1 MTEVEVQKEV
11 PKSNERELGKFVEE
25 LNKGKVSEETLGAM
39 GDFLKR
45 PEKLKDHKEVL
56 KEPLKNFINN
66 IPDSQNQLTK
76 SQKEIL
82 EMYHKLYIG
91 ATIPSE
97 NLLKVVKDH
106 IKTPQVLKGEQQ
118 NPSQETPESLI
129 TKINNPEFA
138 REKDTNLEK
147 LKNIKVT
154 QEQVK
159 TIIEGI
165 EGIEGNI
172 EIKQKIKNA
181 LIQSILTSGYTINS
195 QADMDFIKNNGSEEI
210 KKQIKDL
217 KFDDK
222 QEKKVL
228 KIESGKVIFVNTK
241 DTPTAGETSLSKITQ
256 DMAQNGVNEQNLQ
269 EFLDKLGKSGK
280 IGEGLKKFFEAFFT
294 LFKSLLGSKGGI
306 MESEI
311 NNNDEKI
318 ETLTNMLKKN
328 SSDQVEFFKD
338 IFFNDK
344 GEFEDINS
352 EKNQGYIMTVQKL
365 LGIEAETKEE
375 GDKKIYVYGDKT
387 KQAVKDIQVK
397 IYGEDKAGQDQ
408 KITGKFDEQT
418 VKDYLEFLKNGQ
430 SATSNEEVTDTS
442 TTD

>member
-1 MTEVEVQKEV
+1 MAEVAEQKTQNQKE
-11 PKSNERELGKFVEE
+11 
-25 LNKGKVSEETLGAM
+25 
-39 GDFLKR
+39 
-45 PEKLKDHKEVL
+45 KLSL
-56 KEPLKNFINN
+56 KEKKQIENLKGLLNLTTSEKKDFAKKLNENKEGVKTFLNNPLKKFINS
-66 IPDSQNQLTK
+66 IPDNQKQLTK

-82 EMYHKLYIG
+82 EMYHKLYIW
-91 ATIPSE
+91 ATIPP
-97 NLLKVVKDH
+97 NLLKVVKAH
-106 IKTPQVLKGEQQ
+106 IKTPQVSKWEQQ

-159 TIIEGI
+159 TIIEWI
-165 EGIEGNI
+165 EWIKWNI

-181 LIQSILTSGYTINS
+181 LIQSILTSWYTINS
-195 QADMDFIKNNGSEEI
+195 QADMDFIKNNWSEEI

-217 KFDDK
+217 NFDDK

-228 KIESGKVIFVNTK
+228 KIESGKVIFVDTK
-241 DTPTAGETSLSKITQ
+241 DTPTAWETSLSKITQ
-256 DMAQNGVNEQNLQ
+256 DMEQNWVNEQNLQ
-269 EFLDKLGKSGK
+269 EFLDKLWKSWK
-280 IGEGLKKFFEAFFT
+280 IWEVLKKFFEAFLA
-294 LFKSLLGSKGGI
+294 LFKSLLGLKWWN
-306 MESEI
+306 EI

-344 GEFEDINS
+344 GELKDINS

-365 LGIEAETKEE
+365 LWIEAETKEE
-375 GDKKIYVYGDKT
+375 WNKKIYVYGDKT

-397 IYGEDKAGQDQ
+397 IYWEDKAWQDQ
-408 KITGKFDEQT
+408 KINGKFDEQT
-418 VKDYLEFLKNGQ
+418 AKDYLEFLKNWQ

>member
-1 MTEVEVQKEV
+1 MTEVQKTQNQKEKLS
-11 PKSNERELGKFVEE
+11 PQEKKQIENLEGLLNLTTSEKKDFAKKLNENKEGVKTF
-25 LNKGKVSEETLGAM
+25 LNN
-39 GDFLKR
+39 
-45 PEKLKDHKEVL
+45 
-56 KEPLKNFINN
+56 PLKKFINS
-66 IPDSQNQLTK
+66 IPDNQNQLTN

-82 EMYHKLYIG
+82 EMYHKLYIW
-91 ATIPSE
+91 ATIPP

-106 IKTPQVLKGEQQ
+106 IKPPQVSKWEQQ

-159 TIIEGI
+159 TIIEWI
-165 EGIEGNI
+165 EWIELNI

-181 LIQSILTSGYTINS
+181 LIQSILTSWYTINS
-195 QADMDFIKNNGSEEI
+195 KADMDFIKNNWSKEI
-210 KKQIKDL
+210 KRQIENI
-217 KFDDK
+217 KFNDK

-241 DTPTAGETSLSKITQ
+241 DTPTAWETSLSKITQ
-256 DMAQNGVNEQNLQ
+256 DMAQNWVNEQKLQ
-269 EFLDKLGKSGK
+269 EFLDKLWKSWK
-280 IGEGLKKFFEAFFT
+280 IWEGLKKFFEVFLT
-294 LFKSLLGSKGGI
+294 LFKSLLGLKWWI

-344 GEFEDINS
+344 GELKDINS

-365 LGIEAETKEE
+365 LWIEAETKEE
-375 GDKKIYVYGDKT
+375 WDKKIYVYGDKT

-397 IYGEDKAGQDQ
+397 IYWEDKAWQDQ
-408 KITGKFDEQT
+408 KINGKFDEQT
-418 VKDYLEFLKNGQ
+418 AKDYLEFLKNWQ
-430 SATSNEEVTDTS
+430 SATSNEENNILKE
-442 TTD
+442 